1 MIGISIYDQEIL
13 FFYLSTMK
21 TREEIEELLGQLR
34 ALKEKSENAFNPDV
48 LKIGLL
54 TMRIEALEWVL
65 GEDDDWG

>member
-1 MIGISIYDQEIL
+1 
-13 FFYLSTMK
+13 MK